1 MGLAPS
7 LSSTYIAMRKV
18 TTYLS
23 ACVLALGLSLSA
35 IAQQTFSGQVK
46 DAEDGSPLPGATI
59 RAGAYQGTTTN
70 ASGQFTLTNVPEKL
84 ENLQISFIGYETVL
98 VPTQGFPQNLTVSLQ
113 RSVFYADEVIVSATR
128 VTDRSGMAYSN
139 VTAEAI
145 EKQNLGQDLPILLNF
160 TPSLVSTSDAGAGV
174 GYTGIRIRGTDATRI
189 NVTINGIPYN
199 DSESQGVFWV
209 NMPDI
214 ASSVSSIQ
222 IQRGV
227 GTSTN
232 GAGAFGA
239 TVNVSTNEFRREAYA
254 ELMNSFGSF
263 NTRKHTVK
271 AGTGL
276 LNGKF
281 TVDAR
286 LSQVKSDGFV
296 DRASSDLRSFY
307 LSGGYFGKKSFVR
320 LNVFSGKEVTY
331 QSWNGSPESRVRGD
345 REGMLAFI
353 ERNGLNERDAQN
365 LLNSNSRTYNF
376 YTYDN
381 EVDNYKQDHYQL
393 VSSHTLNKNL
403 TLNVNGFV
411 VRGLG
416 YFEQYRDEDRL
427 SNYKIPNVVA
437 GGDTIT
443 RSDIIRRRWLDN
455 YFYGST
461 FSLDYNSFKKITAN
475 FGGGLNRYDGD
486 HYGQVIWART
496 AGNSNI
502 RQRYYENVGTKTD
515 FNLYGKVYYQFTE
528 KLNAF
533 GDVQLRRVRH
543 QILGDDNQRRQQDFD
558 RTFTFFNP
566 KAGLNYQISE
576 RSAAYASYS
585 IGQREPNRDDFTESL
600 RQVQPQAETLRDL
613 EAGFR
618 TQGPRLAFSA
628 NYYFMDYKN
637 QLVLTGQV
645 NDTGNSIRVN
655 VPDSYRTGLELEG
668 GVMFSRAWKWNANAT
683 FSQNKI
689 ANFTEFVIDYDNGGY
704 QEIRH
709 GRTDISFSPNVI
721 VGSQLTY
728 SPLKNVEL
736 ALLTKYVGKQHLDNT
751 SSEDRVLD
759 PYLTNDL
766 RFIWT
771 LTPHW
776 AKQISVSALFNNV
789 LNETYASN
797 GYTFGYI
804 AGGRVQENFYYPQA
818 GRNFLVGVTMK
829 F

>member
-1 MGLAPS
+1 
-7 LSSTYIAMRKV
+7 MRKV

-23 ACVLALGLSLSA
+23 AAFLAFGISLSA
-35 IAQQTFSGQVK
+35 LAQQTFSGLVK
-46 DAEDGSPLPGATI
+46 DAEDGSPLPGASI

-70 ASGQFTLTNVPEKL
+70 ASGRFTLTNVPASV
-84 ENLQISFIGYETVL
+84 ENILISFVGYETVQ
-98 VPTQGFPQNLTVSLQ
+98 VPTRTFPQELTVLLQ
-113 RSVFYADEVIVSATR
+113 RSVFNADEVIVSATR

-139 VTAEAI
+139 VTAQAI
-145 EKQNLGQDLPILLNF
+145 EKQNLGQDLPVLLNF
-160 TPSLVSTSDAGAGV
+160 TPSLVSTSDAGGGV
-174 GYTGIRIRGTDATRI
+174 GYTGMRIRGTDATRI
-189 NVTINGIPYN
+189 NVTVNGIPYN
-199 DSESQGVFWV
+199 DPESQGVFLV

-254 ELMNSFGSF
+254 ELVNSYGSF

-271 AGTGL
+271 VGTGL
-276 LNGKF
+276 LNERF

-296 DRASSDLRSFY
+296 DRASSDLRSYY

-331 QSWNGSPESRVRGD
+331 QSWYGSPESRVRGD
-345 REGMLAFI
+345 REGMLAYI
-353 ERNGLNERDAQN
+353 ERNGLSESEAQN
-365 LLNSNSRTYNF
+365 LLNSDSRTYNY
-376 YTYDN
+376 YTYPN
-381 EVDNYKQDHYQL
+381 QVDNYKQDHYQL
-393 VSSHTLNKNL
+393 LSSHTLNKNL
-403 TLNVNGFV
+403 TLNLNGFL

-416 YFEQYRDEDRL
+416 YFEEYKNGEKL
-427 SNYKIPNVVA
+427 SKYQIANVIA
-437 GGDTIT
+437 GGDTIS
-443 RSDIIRRRWLDN
+443 RSDLVRRRWLDN

-475 FGGGLNRYDGD
+475 FGGGLNKYEGD
-486 HYGQVIWART
+486 HYGQVIWARY
-496 AGNSNI
+496 AGNSEI
-502 RQRYYENVGTKTD
+502 GQRYYFNKGLKTD
-515 FNLYGKVYYQFTE
+515 VNLYGKVYYQFTE

-533 GDVQLRRVRH
+533 GDAQVRQVNH
-543 QILGDDNQRRQQDFD
+543 QIVGKENAGNSFDFD
-558 RTFTFFNP
+558 KTFTFFNP
-566 KAGLNYQISE
+566 KAGLNYQL
-576 RSAAYASYS
+576 SAHSTAYASYS
-585 IGQREPNRDDFTESL
+585 IGHREPNRDDFTESTT
-600 RQVQPQAETLRDL
+600 QIQPAAETLRDL

-618 TQGPRLAFSA
+618 TQGSRLAFSA
-628 NYYFMDYKN
+628 NFYFMDYKN

-645 NDTGNSIRVN
+645 NDVGNAIRVN
-655 VPDSYRTGLELEG
+655 VPNSYRTGLELEG
-668 GVMFSRAWKWNANAT
+668 GFALGRAWKWNANAT

-689 ANFTEFVIDYDNGGY
+689 ANFTEFVVDYDNGGY
-704 QEIRH
+704 QEIQH
-709 GRTDISFSPNVI
+709 GKTDISFSPNVI

-736 ALLTKYVGKQHLDNT
+736 ALLTKYVGQQYLDNT
-751 SSEDRVLD
+751 SSEDRTLD
-759 PYLTNDL
+759 AYLTNDL

-771 LTPHW
+771 LTPKW
-776 AKQISVSALFNNV
+776 AKQISVSALFNNI

-818 GRNFLVGVTMK
+818 GRNFLVGVNLK